1 MKDLRTTYTE
11 LKAKAK
17 SLMTSGNLTEYLN
30 ILNEVNTVKRK
41 MILVQI
47 SA

>member
-17 SLMTSGNLTEYLN
+17 ALMTSGNISEYL
-30 ILNEVNTVKRK
+30 ITLNKVNTIKRK
-41 MILVQI
+41 MILMQI
-47 SA
+47 AA